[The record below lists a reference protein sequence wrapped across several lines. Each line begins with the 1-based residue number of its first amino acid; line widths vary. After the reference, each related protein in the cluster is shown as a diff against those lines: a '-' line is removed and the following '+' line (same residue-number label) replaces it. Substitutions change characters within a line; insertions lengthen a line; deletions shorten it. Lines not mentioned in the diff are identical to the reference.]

1 MRARMLTAIAIIG
14 FLACSGCAAEE
25 FKEPLGAS
33 VRQAVEAQK
42 LAAVP
47 SSDTPVV
54 GLDGHYAKG
63 VMDTY
68 RKPPA
73 STPAK
78 GGSKPLQINMNNNS
92 GNSGSK

>member
-1 MRARMLTAIAIIG
+1 MRARLLTAIVIIG

-54 GLDGHYAKG
+54 GLDGQYAKG

-68 RKPPA
+68 RKPAGNAKAGP
-73 STPAK
+73 TPMQINLDTAK
-78 GGSKPLQINMNNNS
+78 GNS
-92 GNSGSK
+92 SSSGK